1 MNGREHQVPNP
12 LIQKL
17 EQFAKL
23 ADEDKRLLEG
33 ASRQVVEFSPREDII
48 TEGDRPDDVHLL
60 LEGWAGRY
68 KTLPEGARPI
78 MAFLIPGDICDLHI
92 SLLNRM
98 DHSIGALSRCKVAFI
113 PRETILTI
121 MKENQ
126 QLTNALFWSTLVDE
140 AILREWLV
148 NLGHRPADKRVA
160 HLICEMML
168 RSKSVGL
175 TSDDSF
181 DLPLTQEELGDSMG
195 ITSVHMNRTLQFLR
209 SEGFITT
216 NGKRVTVTDTDRLI
230 AFAGFNPIYLHQ
242 EQGRA

>member
-1 MNGREHQVPNP
+1 VPNP

-23 ADEDKRLLEG
+23 TDEDKRLLEG